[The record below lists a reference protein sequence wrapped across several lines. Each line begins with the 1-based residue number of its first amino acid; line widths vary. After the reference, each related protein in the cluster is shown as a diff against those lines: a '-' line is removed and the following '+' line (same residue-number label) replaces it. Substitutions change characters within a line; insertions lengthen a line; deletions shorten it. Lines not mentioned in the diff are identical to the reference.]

1 MAKRKRV
8 GEVLMDAGLINET
21 QLSAALQSQRT
32 WGGKLGSTL
41 VRMGFAREED
51 ILRALSSQLLL
62 PAVDFNK
69 VKVSPRA
76 VAAVPLRITEKYH
89 VMPVALREDQG
100 RKELVLVMSD
110 PTNLES
116 ISEIEFQTGYRVRP
130 AVATDSAILRAIDF
144 YYRSQGTIS
153 PPEFSAPSGPV
164 GVSRLD
170 ESETMELVSEDRG
183 APRMPQAVDAASLES
198 LGTAGLV
205 KLLLKL
211 LIKKNI
217 ITKADLTEELIK
229 LKSGSTNN

>member
-1 MAKRKRV
+1 MTRKKRV

-76 VAAVPLRITEKYH
+76 THALPLKIAEKYH
-89 VMPVALREDQG
+89 VMPVAVRDEG
-100 RKELVLVMSD
+100 GKRELVLVMSD
-110 PTNLES
+110 PTNLEA

-130 AVATDSAILRAIDF
+130 AVATDSAIVRAIDF
-144 YYRSQGTIS
+144 YYRSEVS
-153 PPEFSAPSGPV
+153 PGPANGPMSV
-164 GVSRLD
+164 TPVQVSDDDNNGRMQLVTDDRLPR
-170 ESETMELVSEDRG
+170 SETG
-183 APRMPQAVDAASLES
+183 ADMITLDSLNS
-198 LGTAGLV
+198 GA
-205 KLLLKL
+205 LLKL
-211 LIKKNI
+211 LIRVLIKKGI
-217 ITKADLTEELIK
+217 ISKADLAVELGRR
-229 LKSGSTNN
+229 KS

>member
-1 MAKRKRV
+1 MTRKKRV

-76 VAAVPLRITEKYH
+76 THALPLKIAEKYH
-89 VMPVALREDQG
+89 VMPVAVREEQG
-100 RKELVLVMSD
+100 KRELVLVMSD
-110 PTNLES
+110 PTNLEA

-130 AVATDSAILRAIDF
+130 AVATDSAIVRAIDF
-144 YYRSQGTIS
+144 YYRSEVS
-153 PPEFSAPSGPV
+153 AAPSNGPTQIAPIQLSGDENERMQLV
-164 GVSRLD
+164 TDDRLPR
-170 ESETMELVSEDRG
+170 SENAADMITLDSLNTG
-183 APRMPQAVDAASLES
+183 A
-198 LGTAGLV
+198 
-205 KLLLKL
+205 LLKL
-211 LIKKNI
+211 LIRV
-217 ITKADLTEELIK
+217 LIK
-229 LKSGSTNN
+229 KGVISKGDLAVELQRRKS